1 MVFSDEMLLDIKEFC
16 LLLCLPEVD
25 RAPPR
30 AKEERHV
37 VCVFARVAAKE
48 VILGFIRKKVTY
60 SLHQNETKMCQ
71 KHSHQLMRVQMY
83 VAYLGYGQDNIIN
96 GAEGTRNGR
105 IFDLSYNTFDER
117 DAFKNGLHPATTTY
131 LKSLSERTPNL
142 PATCCSPELL
152 LRHS

>member
-1 MVFSDEMLLDIKEFC
+1 MLCACSHES
-16 LLLCLPEVD
+16 
-25 RAPPR
+25 PP
-30 AKEERHV
+30 KKS
-37 VCVFARVAAKE
+37 F
-48 VILGFIRKKVTY
+48 LGFIRKKVTY

-71 KHSHQLMRVQMY
+71 KRSHQLMRVQMY
-83 VAYLGYGQDNIIN
+83 IAYLGYGQDNIIN

>member
-37 VCVFARVAAKE
+37 ACAFARVAAKE
-48 VILGFIRKKVTY
+48 AMILRKKVTSTASKGNRENKQKY
-60 SLHQNETKMCQ
+60 S
-71 KHSHQLMRVQMY
+71 
-83 VAYLGYGQDNIIN
+83 
-96 GAEGTRNGR
+96 
-105 IFDLSYNTFDER
+105 
-117 DAFKNGLHPATTTY
+117 HPKLRATTY